1 MRAGGCAVM
10 KMVWALIALFV
21 FALTGAALAQLQ
33 NENLLVTMPQGFK
46 VGFQDKKNNMQIS
59 EMVPSNETVE
69 DWTEMVTVQIFFGL
83 KTTPAQFKDRIEK
96 GWVSACA
103 GGKAHPVSADPA
115 NGYPALIWVL
125 SCERNPKT
133 GKPEITWFK
142 AVQGNDSFYVVQKA
156 FRFMPAQEQM
166 TKALAYLGT
175 VKVCDSRRKDRAC
188 PRVGN

>member
-1 MRAGGCAVM
+1 M
-10 KMVWALIALFV
+10 KMVWGLMALL
-21 FALTGAALAQLQ
+21 ALTGAAPAQLQ
-33 NENLLVTMPQGFK
+33 NENLLVTMPSGFK
-46 VGFQDKKNNMQIS
+46 VGFQDKKNNMQMT
-59 EMVPSNETVE
+59 EMVPANETVE

-96 GWVSACA
+96 GWISACP
-103 GGKAHPVSADPA
+103 GGGAHPVSGDTE

-133 GKPEITWFK
+133 GKPEIAWFK
-142 AVQGNDSFYVVQKA
+142 GMQGDDSFYLVQRA

-166 TKALAYLGT
+166 TKALAYLAT

-188 PRVGN
+188 PSTGN